1 MNDLQVLGISGEYTL
16 ESLKK
21 AFRLKSKQLHP
32 DKNTDSLSS
41 HLAMIRVNQ
50 AYANLSKMLN
60 EKKEE
65 PELNRKDN
73 AYSIYKAGIDKFQ
86 NIHPSKWKS
95 YSKGGLFNAGSIETN
110 REAPKIIQTLMDNM
124 AEAYYKFSIIVNEY
138 PQSCWYT
145 DSKAKLKDIE
155 KMTVRYVKIMNS
167 YKSEEKS
174 EKLKGQ

>member
-21 AFRLKSKQLHP
+21 AFRLKSKRLHP
-32 DKNTDSLSS
+32 DKNKDSLNS

-50 AYANLSKMLN
+50 AYANLYKMHDDI
-60 EKKEE
+60 KEE
-65 PELNRKDN
+65 TELSPIDN
-73 AYSIYKAGIDKFQ
+73 AYSIYKAGIDMFQ

-145 DSKAKLKDIE
+145 DSKAKLKEIE
-155 KMTVRYVKIMNS
+155 KMTVRYVKIMKS
-167 YKSEEKS
+167 YKSENNQKS
-174 EKLKGQ
+174 